1 MVFSSIIFLYFFL
14 PCMLIIYYIS
24 PNKTKNI
31 VLLISG
37 LFFYAWGEPVYV
49 FLMLLTTLVDY
60 TAGGIIDRFDSSKK
74 IRTLALISSL
84 IINLGILFTF
94 KYSSFFAGI
103 FGIELK
109 KLPLPVGISFYT
121 FQSISYTIDMYMRKI
136 KVQKNFINYAAYVTL
151 FPQIVAGP
159 IVRYEDVQNEINSRK
174 VNIYLLGEGAGIF
187 IKGLAKKVL
196 LANNIGLLW
205 TEIKGMDYS
214 EISVLTAWL
223 GILAFT
229 FQIYYDFSGYSDMA
243 VGLGKMLGFNF
254 PENFR
259 HPYISRSISEFWRRW
274 HITLGSWFR
283 SYVYIPLGGNRKGKY
298 KTLRN
303 LLIVWGLTGLWHGA
317 SWNFILWGLYFG
329 TILVIEKRFFLKF
342 FEKHKIIGNM
352 VTNILVVIGFVF
364 FYNEKNILDIFIKMF
379 TGRGISFT
387 NVSTNYYLLN
397 YLVLLIIS
405 FIACTPLLK
414 NIINKC
420 KKNKNLN
427 IVISIVEPIV
437 LIGLLVL
444 STAFIVDASSN
455 SFLYFRF

>member
-1 MVFSSIIFLYFFL
+1 MIFSSIYFIYYFLIIFLILYFITPKKF
-14 PCMLIIYYIS
+14 
-24 PNKTKNI
+24 KNYTLLLGSLFFYFYGDSKYI
-31 VLLISG
+31 VLL
-37 LFFYAWGEPVYV
+37 
-49 FLMLLTTLVDY
+49 
-60 TAGGIIDRFDSSKK
+60 
-74 IRTLALISSL
+74 LISSL
-84 IINLGILFTF
+84 VNYILGRLISKKNKKLFLIIGLIFNFGLLFYFKYFNFFLSNINSLFKTNINLFSIV
-94 KYSSFFAGI
+94 
-103 FGIELK
+103 
-109 KLPLPVGISFYT
+109 LPLGISFYT
-121 FQSISYTIDMYMRKI
+121 FKNASYLIDVYKNR
-136 KVQKNFINYAAYVTL
+136 VNSEKNFINYFTYIAM
-151 FPQIVAGP
+151 FPSLIQGP
-159 IVRYEDVQNEINSRK
+159 IVRYKDIDLKDKKISFDNFAMGVERFIIGLSKK
-174 VNIYLLGEGAGIF
+174 VILADT
-187 IKGLAKKVL
+187 LAKLVTSL
-196 LANNIGLLW
+196 TNMEVQTVVSLW
-205 TEIKGMDYS
+205 LKATSDIVKLY
-214 EISVLTAWL
+214 L
-223 GILAFT
+223 
-229 FQIYYDFSGYSDMA
+229 DFSGYTDMA
-243 VGLGKMLGFNF
+243 IGLGLMIGIKIM
-254 PENFR
+254 ENFDY
-259 HPYISRSISEFWRRW
+259 PLSTYSVTSFWRKW
-274 HITLGSWFR
+274 HISLSSWFKD
-283 SYVYIPLGGNRKGKY
+283 YIYIPLGGNRKGKFRKY
-298 KTLRN
+298 FN
-303 LLIVWGLTGLWHGA
+303 IFVVWFLTGLWHGA

-342 FEKHKIIGNM
+342 FEKHKIIGNI

>member
-1 MVFSSIIFLYFFL
+1 MIFSSIYFIYYFLIIFLILYFITPKKF
-14 PCMLIIYYIS
+14 
-24 PNKTKNI
+24 KNYTLLLGSLFFYFYGDSKYI
-31 VLLISG
+31 VLL
-37 LFFYAWGEPVYV
+37 
-49 FLMLLTTLVDY
+49 
-60 TAGGIIDRFDSSKK
+60 
-74 IRTLALISSL
+74 LISSL
-84 IINLGILFTF
+84 ANYILGRLISKKNKKLFLIIGLIFNFGLLFYFKYFNFFLSNINSLFKTNINLFSIV
-94 KYSSFFAGI
+94 
-103 FGIELK
+103 
-109 KLPLPVGISFYT
+109 LPLGISFYT
-121 FQSISYTIDMYMRKI
+121 FKNASYLIDVYKNR
-136 KVQKNFINYAAYVTL
+136 VNPEKNFINYFTYIAM
-151 FPQIVAGP
+151 FPSLIQGP
-159 IVRYEDVQNEINSRK
+159 IVRYKDIDLKDKKISFDNFAMGVERFIIGLSKK
-174 VNIYLLGEGAGIF
+174 VILADT
-187 IKGLAKKVL
+187 LAKLVTSL
-196 LANNIGLLW
+196 TNMEVQTVVSLW
-205 TEIKGMDYS
+205 VKATSDIVKLY
-214 EISVLTAWL
+214 L
-223 GILAFT
+223 
-229 FQIYYDFSGYSDMA
+229 DFSGYTDMA
-243 VGLGKMLGFNF
+243 IGLGLMIGIKIM
-254 PENFR
+254 ENFDY
-259 HPYISRSISEFWRRW
+259 PLSTYSVTSFWRKW
-274 HITLGSWFR
+274 HISLSSWFKD
-283 SYVYIPLGGNRKGKY
+283 YIYIPLGGNRKGKFRKY
-298 KTLRN
+298 FN
-303 LLIVWGLTGLWHGA
+303 IFVVWFLTGLWHGA

-379 TGRGISFT
+379 TGKGISFT

>member
-1 MVFSSIIFLYFFL
+1 MIFSSIYFIYYFLIIFLILYFITPKKF
-14 PCMLIIYYIS
+14 
-24 PNKTKNI
+24 KNYTLLLGSLFFYFYGDSKYI
-31 VLLISG
+31 VLL
-37 LFFYAWGEPVYV
+37 
-49 FLMLLTTLVDY
+49 
-60 TAGGIIDRFDSSKK
+60 
-74 IRTLALISSL
+74 LISSL
-84 IINLGILFTF
+84 VNYILGRLISKKNKKLFLIIGLIFNFGLLFYFKYFNFFLSNINSLFKTNINLFSIV
-94 KYSSFFAGI
+94 
-103 FGIELK
+103 
-109 KLPLPVGISFYT
+109 LPLGISFYT
-121 FQSISYTIDMYMRKI
+121 FKNASYLIDVYKNR
-136 KVQKNFINYAAYVTL
+136 VNSEKNFINYFTYIAM
-151 FPQIVAGP
+151 FPSLIQGP
-159 IVRYEDVQNEINSRK
+159 IVRYKDIDLKNKKISFDNFAMGVERFIIGLSKK
-174 VNIYLLGEGAGIF
+174 VILADT
-187 IKGLAKKVL
+187 LAKLVTSL
-196 LANNIGLLW
+196 TNMEVQTVVSLW
-205 TEIKGMDYS
+205 VKATSDIVKLY
-214 EISVLTAWL
+214 L
-223 GILAFT
+223 
-229 FQIYYDFSGYSDMA
+229 DFSGYTDMA
-243 VGLGKMLGFNF
+243 IGLGLMIGIKIM
-254 PENFR
+254 ENFDY
-259 HPYISRSISEFWRRW
+259 PLSTYSITSFWRKW
-274 HITLGSWFR
+274 HISLSSWFKD
-283 SYVYIPLGGNRKGKY
+283 YIYIPLGGNRKGKFRKY
-298 KTLRN
+298 FN
-303 LLIVWGLTGLWHGA
+303 IFVVWFLTGLWHGA

-379 TGRGISFT
+379 TGKGISFT

>member
-1 MVFSSIIFLYFFL
+1 MIFSSIYFIYYFLIIFLILYFIT
-14 PCMLIIYYIS
+14 PKKY
-24 PNKTKNI
+24 KNYTLLLGSLFFYFYGDSKYI
-31 VLLISG
+31 VLL
-37 LFFYAWGEPVYV
+37 
-49 FLMLLTTLVDY
+49 
-60 TAGGIIDRFDSSKK
+60 
-74 IRTLALISSL
+74 LISSL
-84 IINLGILFTF
+84 VNYILGRLISKKNKKLFLIIGLIFNFGLLFYFKYFNFFLSNINSLFKTNINLFSIV
-94 KYSSFFAGI
+94 
-103 FGIELK
+103 
-109 KLPLPVGISFYT
+109 LPLGISFYT
-121 FQSISYTIDMYMRKI
+121 FKNASYLIDVYKNR
-136 KVQKNFINYAAYVTL
+136 VNPEKNFINYFTYIAM
-151 FPQIVAGP
+151 FPSLIQGP
-159 IVRYEDVQNEINSRK
+159 IVRYKDIDLKDKKISFDNFAMGVERFIIGLSKK
-174 VNIYLLGEGAGIF
+174 VILADT
-187 IKGLAKKVL
+187 LAKLVTSL
-196 LANNIGLLW
+196 TNMEVQTVVSLW
-205 TEIKGMDYS
+205 VKATSDIVKLY
-214 EISVLTAWL
+214 L
-223 GILAFT
+223 
-229 FQIYYDFSGYSDMA
+229 DFSGYTDMA
-243 VGLGKMLGFNF
+243 IGLGLMIGIKIM
-254 PENFR
+254 ENFDY
-259 HPYISRSISEFWRRW
+259 PLSTYSVTSFWRKW
-274 HITLGSWFR
+274 HISLSSWFKD
-283 SYVYIPLGGNRKGKY
+283 YIYIPLGGNRKGKFRKY
-298 KTLRN
+298 FN
-303 LLIVWGLTGLWHGA
+303 IFVVWFLTGLWHGA

-427 IVISIVEPIV
+427 IVISIVEPII

>member
-1 MVFSSIIFLYFFL
+1 MIFSSIYFIYYFLIIFLILYFIT
-14 PCMLIIYYIS
+14 PKKY
-24 PNKTKNI
+24 KNYTLLLGSLFFYFYGDSKYI
-31 VLLISG
+31 VLL
-37 LFFYAWGEPVYV
+37 
-49 FLMLLTTLVDY
+49 
-60 TAGGIIDRFDSSKK
+60 
-74 IRTLALISSL
+74 LISSL
-84 IINLGILFTF
+84 VNYILGRLISKKNKKLFLIIGLIFNFGLLFYFKYFNFFLSNINSLFKTNINLFSIV
-94 KYSSFFAGI
+94 
-103 FGIELK
+103 
-109 KLPLPVGISFYT
+109 LPLGISFYT
-121 FQSISYTIDMYMRKI
+121 FKNASYLIDVYKNR
-136 KVQKNFINYAAYVTL
+136 VNSEKNFINYFTYIAM
-151 FPQIVAGP
+151 FPSLIQGP
-159 IVRYEDVQNEINSRK
+159 IVRYKDIDLKDKKISFDNFAMGVERFIIGLSKK
-174 VNIYLLGEGAGIF
+174 VILADT
-187 IKGLAKKVL
+187 LAKLVTSL
-196 LANNIGLLW
+196 TNMEVQTVVSLW
-205 TEIKGMDYS
+205 LKATSDIVKLY
-214 EISVLTAWL
+214 L
-223 GILAFT
+223 
-229 FQIYYDFSGYSDMA
+229 DFSGYTDMA
-243 VGLGKMLGFNF
+243 IGLGLMIGIKIM
-254 PENFR
+254 ENFDY
-259 HPYISRSISEFWRRW
+259 PLSTYSITSFWRKW
-274 HITLGSWFR
+274 HISLSSWFKD
-283 SYVYIPLGGNRKGKY
+283 YIYIPLGGNRKGKFRKY
-298 KTLRN
+298 FN
-303 LLIVWGLTGLWHGA
+303 IFVVWFLTGLWHGA

-342 FEKHKIIGNM
+342 FEKHKIIGNI

>member
-1 MVFSSIIFLYFFL
+1 MIFSSIYFIYYFLIIF
-14 PCMLIIYYIS
+14 LIIYFIT
-24 PNKTKNI
+24 PKKFKNYTLLLGSLFFYFYGDSKYI
-31 VLLISG
+31 VLL
-37 LFFYAWGEPVYV
+37 
-49 FLMLLTTLVDY
+49 
-60 TAGGIIDRFDSSKK
+60 
-74 IRTLALISSL
+74 LISSL
-84 IINLGILFTF
+84 VNYILGRLISKKNKKLFLIIGLIFNFGLLFYFKYFNFFLSNINSLFKTNINLFSIV
-94 KYSSFFAGI
+94 
-103 FGIELK
+103 
-109 KLPLPVGISFYT
+109 LPLGISFYT
-121 FQSISYTIDMYMRKI
+121 FKNASYLIDVYKN
-136 KVQKNFINYAAYVTL
+136 KVNSEKNFINYFTYIAM
-151 FPQIVAGP
+151 FPSLIQGP
-159 IVRYEDVQNEINSRK
+159 IVRYKDIDLKDKKISFDNFAMGVERFIIGLSKK
-174 VNIYLLGEGAGIF
+174 VILADT
-187 IKGLAKKVL
+187 LAKLVTSL
-196 LANNIGLLW
+196 TNMEVQTVVSLW
-205 TEIKGMDYS
+205 VKATSDIVKLY
-214 EISVLTAWL
+214 L
-223 GILAFT
+223 
-229 FQIYYDFSGYSDMA
+229 DFSGYTDMA
-243 VGLGKMLGFNF
+243 IGLGLMIGIKIM
-254 PENFR
+254 ENFDY
-259 HPYISRSISEFWRRW
+259 PLSTYSVTSFWRKW
-274 HITLGSWFR
+274 HISLSSWFKD
-283 SYVYIPLGGNRKGKY
+283 YIYIPLGGNRKGKFRKY
-298 KTLRN
+298 FN
-303 LLIVWGLTGLWHGA
+303 IFVVWFLTGLWHGA

>member
-1 MVFSSIIFLYFFL
+1 MIFSSIYFIYYFLIIFLILYFITPKKF
-14 PCMLIIYYIS
+14 
-24 PNKTKNI
+24 KNYTLLLGSLFFYFYGDSKYI
-31 VLLISG
+31 VLL
-37 LFFYAWGEPVYV
+37 
-49 FLMLLTTLVDY
+49 
-60 TAGGIIDRFDSSKK
+60 
-74 IRTLALISSL
+74 LISSL
-84 IINLGILFTF
+84 VNYILGRLISKKNKKLFLIIGLIFNFGLLFYFKYFNFFLSNINSLFKTNINLFSIV
-94 KYSSFFAGI
+94 
-103 FGIELK
+103 
-109 KLPLPVGISFYT
+109 LPLGISFYT
-121 FQSISYTIDMYMRKI
+121 FKNASYLIDVYKNR
-136 KVQKNFINYAAYVTL
+136 VNSEKNFINYFTYIAM
-151 FPQIVAGP
+151 FPSLIQGP
-159 IVRYEDVQNEINSRK
+159 IVRYKDIDLKDKKISFDNFAIGVERFIIGLSKK
-174 VNIYLLGEGAGIF
+174 VILADT
-187 IKGLAKKVL
+187 LAKLVTSL
-196 LANNIGLLW
+196 TNMEVQTVVSLW
-205 TEIKGMDYS
+205 VKATSDIVKLY
-214 EISVLTAWL
+214 L
-223 GILAFT
+223 
-229 FQIYYDFSGYSDMA
+229 DFSGYTDMA
-243 VGLGKMLGFNF
+243 IGLGLMIGIKIM
-254 PENFR
+254 ENFDY
-259 HPYISRSISEFWRRW
+259 PLSTYSITSFWRKW
-274 HITLGSWFR
+274 HISLSSWFKD
-283 SYVYIPLGGNRKGKY
+283 YIYIPLGGNRKGKFRKY
-298 KTLRN
+298 FN
-303 LLIVWGLTGLWHGA
+303 IFVVWFLTGLWHGA

-379 TGRGISFT
+379 TGKGISFT

>member
-1 MVFSSIIFLYFFL
+1 MIFSSIYFIYYFLIIFLILYFITPKKF
-14 PCMLIIYYIS
+14 
-24 PNKTKNI
+24 KNYTLLLGSLFFYFYGDSKYI
-31 VLLISG
+31 VLL
-37 LFFYAWGEPVYV
+37 
-49 FLMLLTTLVDY
+49 
-60 TAGGIIDRFDSSKK
+60 
-74 IRTLALISSL
+74 LISSL
-84 IINLGILFTF
+84 VNYILGRLISKKNKKLFLIIGLIFNFGLLFYFKYFNFFLSNINSLFKTNINLFSIV
-94 KYSSFFAGI
+94 
-103 FGIELK
+103 
-109 KLPLPVGISFYT
+109 LPLGISFYT
-121 FQSISYTIDMYMRKI
+121 FKNASYLIDVYKNR
-136 KVQKNFINYAAYVTL
+136 VNSEKNFINYFTYIAM
-151 FPQIVAGP
+151 FPSLIQGP
-159 IVRYEDVQNEINSRK
+159 IVRYKDIDLKDKKISFDNFAMGVERFIIGLSKK
-174 VNIYLLGEGAGIF
+174 VILADT
-187 IKGLAKKVL
+187 LAKLVTSL
-196 LANNIGLLW
+196 TNMEVQTVVSLW
-205 TEIKGMDYS
+205 VKATSDIVKLY
-214 EISVLTAWL
+214 L
-223 GILAFT
+223 
-229 FQIYYDFSGYSDMA
+229 DFSGYTDMA
-243 VGLGKMLGFNF
+243 IGLGLMIGIKIM
-254 PENFR
+254 ENFDY
-259 HPYISRSISEFWRRW
+259 PLSTYSVTSFWRKW
-274 HITLGSWFR
+274 HISLSSWFKD
-283 SYVYIPLGGNRKGKY
+283 YIYIPLGGNRKGKFRKY
-298 KTLRN
+298 FN
-303 LLIVWGLTGLWHGA
+303 IFVVWFLTGLWHGA

-379 TGRGISFT
+379 TGKGISFT

>member
-1 MVFSSIIFLYFFL
+1 MIFSSIYFIYYFLIIFLILYFITPKKF
-14 PCMLIIYYIS
+14 
-24 PNKTKNI
+24 KNYTLLLGSLFFYFYGDSKYI
-31 VLLISG
+31 VLL
-37 LFFYAWGEPVYV
+37 
-49 FLMLLTTLVDY
+49 
-60 TAGGIIDRFDSSKK
+60 
-74 IRTLALISSL
+74 LISSL
-84 IINLGILFTF
+84 VNYILGRIISKKNKKLFLIIGLIFNFGLLFYFKYFNFFLSNINSLFKTNINLFSIV
-94 KYSSFFAGI
+94 
-103 FGIELK
+103 
-109 KLPLPVGISFYT
+109 LPLGISFYT
-121 FQSISYTIDMYMRKI
+121 FKNASYLIDVYKNR
-136 KVQKNFINYAAYVTL
+136 VNPEKNFINYFTYIAM
-151 FPQIVAGP
+151 FPSLIQGP
-159 IVRYEDVQNEINSRK
+159 IVRYKDIDLKDKKISFDNFAMGVERFIIGLSKK
-174 VNIYLLGEGAGIF
+174 VILADT
-187 IKGLAKKVL
+187 LAKLVTSL
-196 LANNIGLLW
+196 TNMEVQTVVSLW
-205 TEIKGMDYS
+205 VKATSDIVKLY
-214 EISVLTAWL
+214 L
-223 GILAFT
+223 
-229 FQIYYDFSGYSDMA
+229 DFSGYTDMA
-243 VGLGKMLGFNF
+243 IGLGLMIGIKIM
-254 PENFR
+254 ENFDY
-259 HPYISRSISEFWRRW
+259 PLSTYSITSFWRKW
-274 HITLGSWFR
+274 HISLSSWFKD
-283 SYVYIPLGGNRKGKY
+283 YIYIPLGGNRKGKFRKY
-298 KTLRN
+298 FN
-303 LLIVWGLTGLWHGA
+303 IFVVWFLTGLWHGA

-427 IVISIVEPIV
+427 IVISIVEPII

>member
-1 MVFSSIIFLYFFL
+1 MIFSSIYFIYYFLIIFLILYFIT
-14 PCMLIIYYIS
+14 PKKY
-24 PNKTKNI
+24 KNYTLLLGSLFFYFYGDSKYI
-31 VLLISG
+31 VLL
-37 LFFYAWGEPVYV
+37 
-49 FLMLLTTLVDY
+49 
-60 TAGGIIDRFDSSKK
+60 
-74 IRTLALISSL
+74 LISSL
-84 IINLGILFTF
+84 VNYILGRLISKKNKKLFLIIGLIFNFGLLFYFKYFNFFLSNINSLFKTNINLFSIV
-94 KYSSFFAGI
+94 
-103 FGIELK
+103 
-109 KLPLPVGISFYT
+109 LPLGISFYT
-121 FQSISYTIDMYMRKI
+121 FKNASYLIDVYKNR
-136 KVQKNFINYAAYVTL
+136 VNSEKNFINYFTYIAM
-151 FPQIVAGP
+151 FPSLIQGP
-159 IVRYEDVQNEINSRK
+159 IVRYKDIDLKDKKISFDNFAMGVERFIIGLSKK
-174 VNIYLLGEGAGIF
+174 VILADT
-187 IKGLAKKVL
+187 LAKLVTSL
-196 LANNIGLLW
+196 TNMEVQTVVSLW
-205 TEIKGMDYS
+205 VKATSDIVKLY
-214 EISVLTAWL
+214 L
-223 GILAFT
+223 
-229 FQIYYDFSGYSDMA
+229 DFSGYTDMA
-243 VGLGKMLGFNF
+243 IGLGLMIGIKIM
-254 PENFR
+254 ENFDY
-259 HPYISRSISEFWRRW
+259 PLSTYSVTSFWRKW
-274 HITLGSWFR
+274 HISLSSWFKD
-283 SYVYIPLGGNRKGKY
+283 YIYIPLGGNRKGKFRKY
-298 KTLRN
+298 FN
-303 LLIVWGLTGLWHGA
+303 IFVVWFLTGLWHGA

-379 TGRGISFT
+379 TGKGISFT

>member
-1 MVFSSIIFLYFFL
+1 MIFSSIYFIYYFLIIFLILYFITPKKF
-14 PCMLIIYYIS
+14 
-24 PNKTKNI
+24 KNYTLLLGSLFFYFYGDSKYI
-31 VLLISG
+31 VLL
-37 LFFYAWGEPVYV
+37 
-49 FLMLLTTLVDY
+49 
-60 TAGGIIDRFDSSKK
+60 
-74 IRTLALISSL
+74 LISSL
-84 IINLGILFTF
+84 VNYILGRLISKKNKKLFLIIGLIFNFGLLFYFKYFNFFLSNINSLFKTNINLFSIV
-94 KYSSFFAGI
+94 
-103 FGIELK
+103 
-109 KLPLPVGISFYT
+109 LPLGISFYT
-121 FQSISYTIDMYMRKI
+121 FKNASYLIDVYKNR
-136 KVQKNFINYAAYVTL
+136 VNPEKNFINYFTYIAM
-151 FPQIVAGP
+151 FPSLIQGP
-159 IVRYEDVQNEINSRK
+159 IVRYKDIDLKDKKISFDNFAMGVERFIIGLSKK
-174 VNIYLLGEGAGIF
+174 VILADT
-187 IKGLAKKVL
+187 LAKLVTSL
-196 LANNIGLLW
+196 TNMEVQTVVSLW
-205 TEIKGMDYS
+205 VKATSDIVKLY
-214 EISVLTAWL
+214 L
-223 GILAFT
+223 
-229 FQIYYDFSGYSDMA
+229 DFSGYTDLA
-243 VGLGKMLGFNF
+243 IGLGLMIGIKIM
-254 PENFR
+254 ENFDY
-259 HPYISRSISEFWRRW
+259 PLSTYSITSFWRKW
-274 HITLGSWFR
+274 HISLSSWFKD
-283 SYVYIPLGGNRKGKY
+283 YIYIPLGGNRKGKFRKY
-298 KTLRN
+298 FN
-303 LLIVWGLTGLWHGA
+303 IFVVWFLTGLWHGA

-379 TGRGISFT
+379 TGKGISFT

>member
-1 MVFSSIIFLYFFL
+1 MIFSSIYFIYYFLIIFLILYFIT
-14 PCMLIIYYIS
+14 PKKY
-24 PNKTKNI
+24 KNYTLLLGSLFFYFYGDSKYI
-31 VLLISG
+31 VLL
-37 LFFYAWGEPVYV
+37 
-49 FLMLLTTLVDY
+49 
-60 TAGGIIDRFDSSKK
+60 
-74 IRTLALISSL
+74 LISSL
-84 IINLGILFTF
+84 VNYILGRLISKKNKKLFLIIGLIFNFGLLFYFKYFNFFLSNINSLFKTNINLFSIV
-94 KYSSFFAGI
+94 
-103 FGIELK
+103 
-109 KLPLPVGISFYT
+109 LPLGISFYT
-121 FQSISYTIDMYMRKI
+121 FKNASYLIDVYKNR
-136 KVQKNFINYAAYVTL
+136 VNSEKNFINYFTYIAM
-151 FPQIVAGP
+151 FPSLIQGP
-159 IVRYEDVQNEINSRK
+159 IVRYKDIDLKDKKISFDNFAMGVERFIIGLSKK
-174 VNIYLLGEGAGIF
+174 VILADT
-187 IKGLAKKVL
+187 LAKLVTAL
-196 LANNIGLLW
+196 TNMEVQTVVSLW
-205 TEIKGMDYS
+205 VKATSDIVKLY
-214 EISVLTAWL
+214 L
-223 GILAFT
+223 
-229 FQIYYDFSGYSDMA
+229 DFSGYTDMA
-243 VGLGKMLGFNF
+243 IGLGLMIGIKIM
-254 PENFR
+254 ENFDY
-259 HPYISRSISEFWRRW
+259 PLSTYSVTSFWRKW
-274 HITLGSWFR
+274 HISLSSWFKD
-283 SYVYIPLGGNRKGKY
+283 YIYIPLGGNRKGKFRKY
-298 KTLRN
+298 FN
-303 LLIVWGLTGLWHGA
+303 IFVVWFLTGLWHGA

-364 FYNEKNILDIFIKMF
+364 FYNEKNILDIFKKMF

>member
-1 MVFSSIIFLYFFL
+1 MIFSSIYFIYYFLIIFLILYFIT
-14 PCMLIIYYIS
+14 PKKY
-24 PNKTKNI
+24 KNYTLLLGSLFFYFYGDSKYI
-31 VLLISG
+31 VLL
-37 LFFYAWGEPVYV
+37 
-49 FLMLLTTLVDY
+49 
-60 TAGGIIDRFDSSKK
+60 
-74 IRTLALISSL
+74 LISSL
-84 IINLGILFTF
+84 VNYILGRLISKKNKKLFLIIGLIFNFGLLFYFKYFNFFLSNINSLFKTNINLFSIV
-94 KYSSFFAGI
+94 
-103 FGIELK
+103 
-109 KLPLPVGISFYT
+109 LPLGISFYT
-121 FQSISYTIDMYMRKI
+121 FKNASYLIDVYKNR
-136 KVQKNFINYAAYVTL
+136 VNSEKNFINYFTYIAM
-151 FPQIVAGP
+151 FPSLIQGP
-159 IVRYEDVQNEINSRK
+159 IVRYKDIDLKDKKISFDNFAMGVERFIIGLSKK
-174 VNIYLLGEGAGIF
+174 VILADT
-187 IKGLAKKVL
+187 LAKLVTSL
-196 LANNIGLLW
+196 TNMEVQTVVSLW
-205 TEIKGMDYS
+205 VKATSDIIKLY
-214 EISVLTAWL
+214 L
-223 GILAFT
+223 
-229 FQIYYDFSGYSDMA
+229 DFSGYTDMA
-243 VGLGKMLGFNF
+243 IGLGLMIGIKIM
-254 PENFR
+254 ENFDY
-259 HPYISRSISEFWRRW
+259 PLSTYSVTSFWRKW
-274 HITLGSWFR
+274 HISLSSWFKD
-283 SYVYIPLGGNRKGKY
+283 YIYIPLGGNRKGKFRKY
-298 KTLRN
+298 FN
-303 LLIVWGLTGLWHGA
+303 IFVVWFLTGLWHGA

>member
-1 MVFSSIIFLYFFL
+1 MIFSSIYFIYYFLIIFLILYFITPKKF
-14 PCMLIIYYIS
+14 
-24 PNKTKNI
+24 KNYTLLLGSLFFYFYGDSKYI
-31 VLLISG
+31 VLL
-37 LFFYAWGEPVYV
+37 
-49 FLMLLTTLVDY
+49 
-60 TAGGIIDRFDSSKK
+60 
-74 IRTLALISSL
+74 LISSL
-84 IINLGILFTF
+84 VNYILGRLISKKNKKVFLIIGLIFNFGLLFYFKYFNFFLSNINSLFKANINLFSIV
-94 KYSSFFAGI
+94 
-103 FGIELK
+103 
-109 KLPLPVGISFYT
+109 LPLGISFYT
-121 FQSISYTIDMYMRKI
+121 FKNASYLIDVYKNR
-136 KVQKNFINYAAYVTL
+136 VNSEKNFINYFTYIAM
-151 FPQIVAGP
+151 FPSLIQGP
-159 IVRYEDVQNEINSRK
+159 IVRYKDIDLKDKKISFDNFAMGVERFIIGLSKK
-174 VNIYLLGEGAGIF
+174 VILADT
-187 IKGLAKKVL
+187 LAKLVTSL
-196 LANNIGLLW
+196 TNMEVQTVVSLW
-205 TEIKGMDYS
+205 VKATSDIVKLY
-214 EISVLTAWL
+214 L
-223 GILAFT
+223 
-229 FQIYYDFSGYSDMA
+229 DFSGYTDMA
-243 VGLGKMLGFNF
+243 IGLGLMIGIKIM
-254 PENFR
+254 ENFDY
-259 HPYISRSISEFWRRW
+259 PLSTYSVTSFWRKW
-274 HITLGSWFR
+274 HISLSSWFKD
-283 SYVYIPLGGNRKGKY
+283 YIYIPLGGNRKGKFRKY
-298 KTLRN
+298 FN
-303 LLIVWGLTGLWHGA
+303 IFVVWFLTGLWHGA

-379 TGRGISFT
+379 TGKGISFT

>member
-1 MVFSSIIFLYFFL
+1 MIFSSIYFIYYFLIIFLILYFIT
-14 PCMLIIYYIS
+14 PKKY
-24 PNKTKNI
+24 KNYTLLLGSLFFYFYGDSKYI
-31 VLLISG
+31 VLL
-37 LFFYAWGEPVYV
+37 
-49 FLMLLTTLVDY
+49 
-60 TAGGIIDRFDSSKK
+60 
-74 IRTLALISSL
+74 LISSL
-84 IINLGILFTF
+84 VNYILGRLISKKNKKLFLIIGLIFNFGLLFYFKYFNFFLSNINSLFKTNINLFSIV
-94 KYSSFFAGI
+94 
-103 FGIELK
+103 
-109 KLPLPVGISFYT
+109 LPLGISFYT
-121 FQSISYTIDMYMRKI
+121 FKNASYLIDVYKN
-136 KVQKNFINYAAYVTL
+136 KVNPEKNFINYFTYIAM
-151 FPQIVAGP
+151 FPSLIQGP
-159 IVRYEDVQNEINSRK
+159 IVRYKDIDLKDKKISFDNFAMGVERFIIGLSKK
-174 VNIYLLGEGAGIF
+174 VILADT
-187 IKGLAKKVL
+187 LAKLVTSL
-196 LANNIGLLW
+196 TNMEVQTVVSLW
-205 TEIKGMDYS
+205 VKATSDIVKLY
-214 EISVLTAWL
+214 L
-223 GILAFT
+223 
-229 FQIYYDFSGYSDMA
+229 DFSGYTDMA
-243 VGLGKMLGFNF
+243 IGLGLMIGIKIM
-254 PENFR
+254 ENFDY
-259 HPYISRSISEFWRRW
+259 PLSTYSVTSFWRKW
-274 HITLGSWFR
+274 HISLSSWFKD
-283 SYVYIPLGGNRKGKY
+283 YIYIPLGGNRKGKFRKY
-298 KTLRN
+298 FN
-303 LLIVWGLTGLWHGA
+303 IFVVWFLTGLWHGA

-342 FEKHKIIGNM
+342 FEKHKIIGNI

>member
-1 MVFSSIIFLYFFL
+1 MIFSSIYFIYYFLIIFLILYFITPKKF
-14 PCMLIIYYIS
+14 
-24 PNKTKNI
+24 KNYTLLLGSLFFYFYGDSKYI
-31 VLLISG
+31 VLL
-37 LFFYAWGEPVYV
+37 
-49 FLMLLTTLVDY
+49 
-60 TAGGIIDRFDSSKK
+60 
-74 IRTLALISSL
+74 LISSL
-84 IINLGILFTF
+84 VNYILGRLISKKNKKLFLIIGLIFNFGLLFYFKYFNFFLSNINSLFKTNINLFSIV
-94 KYSSFFAGI
+94 
-103 FGIELK
+103 
-109 KLPLPVGISFYT
+109 LPLGISFYT
-121 FQSISYTIDMYMRKI
+121 FKNASYLIDVYKNR
-136 KVQKNFINYAAYVTL
+136 VNSEKNFINYFTYIAM
-151 FPQIVAGP
+151 FPSLIQGP
-159 IVRYEDVQNEINSRK
+159 IVRYKDIDLKDKKISFDNFAMGVERFIIGLSKK
-174 VNIYLLGEGAGIF
+174 VILADT
-187 IKGLAKKVL
+187 LAKLVTSLTNMKVQTVVS
-196 LANNIGLLW
+196 LW
-205 TEIKGMDYS
+205 VKATSDIVKLY
-214 EISVLTAWL
+214 L
-223 GILAFT
+223 
-229 FQIYYDFSGYSDMA
+229 DFSGYTDMA
-243 VGLGKMLGFNF
+243 IGLGLMIGIKIM
-254 PENFR
+254 ENFDY
-259 HPYISRSISEFWRRW
+259 PLSTYSITSFWRKW
-274 HITLGSWFR
+274 HISLSSWFKD
-283 SYVYIPLGGNRKGKY
+283 YIYIPLGGNRKGKFRKY
-298 KTLRN
+298 FN
-303 LLIVWGLTGLWHGA
+303 IFVVWFLTGLWHGA

-379 TGRGISFT
+379 TGKGISFT